1 LIGFLTA
8 KIQLF
13 IQKGSKVHKILQVF
27 LVHRVLYGEIPLS
40 LHPKD
45 DDMEHPR
52 LKFALFGNI
61 YQTKKSASIQK
72 VLACLSEHDAQIYV
86 DKEYYDFLTL
96 DQRLDVRANGIFEAN
111 DFDADFVISM
121 GGDGT
126 FLKAASRVREKM
138 IPILGVNM
146 GRLGF
151 LADVSP
157 NEIEQCVKALYADDF
172 AIENRALIKVETDGE
187 PLEGYDCALND
198 VAILKRDTASMIS
211 IRASIN
217 GEYLTTYQADG
228 LVISTPTGSTAYS
241 LSNGGPIIVPRTKV
255 FSMTAVAP
263 HSMNI
268 RPIVLSD
275 SSEITLTVESRSHNF
290 LVAIDGRSE
299 KCKEGTKLT
308 LRRAPYDVKVVKRSR
323 MSYFNTLRE
332 KMMWGVDAR

>member
-1 LIGFLTA
+1 
-8 KIQLF
+8 
-13 IQKGSKVHKILQVF
+13 
-27 LVHRVLYGEIPLS
+27 
-40 LHPKD
+40 
-45 DDMEHPR
+45 MEQR
-52 LKFALFGNI
+52 KLKFALFGNI
-61 YQTKKSASIQK
+61 YQTKKSTSIQK
-72 VLACLSEHDAQIYV
+72 VLSCLSEHGDELVV
-86 DKEYYDFLTL
+86 DMEYYYFLK
-96 DQRLDVRANGIFEAN
+96 DNQRIDVNASRIFADDNFEA
-111 DFDADFVISM
+111 DYVISM

-138 IPILGVNM
+138 IPIVGVNM

-157 NEIEQCVKALYADDF
+157 VDIEHCVEAIYQDDF
-172 AIENRALIKVETDGE
+172 AIESRALIKVQTDGE

-198 VAILKRDTASMIS
+198 IAILKRDTASMIS

-217 GEYLTTYQADG
+217 GQYLTTYQADG

-241 LSNGGPIIVPRTKV
+241 LSNGGPIIVPGTKV

-299 KCKEGTKLT
+299 KCKEGTRLT
-308 LRRAPYDVKVVKRSR
+308 LSRAPYDVKVVKRSR
-323 MSYFNTLRE
+323 QSYFNTLRE

>member
-1 LIGFLTA
+1 
-8 KIQLF
+8 
-13 IQKGSKVHKILQVF
+13 
-27 LVHRVLYGEIPLS
+27 
-40 LHPKD
+40 
-45 DDMEHPR
+45 MESR
-52 LKFALFGNI
+52 KLRFALFGNI

-72 VLACLSEHDAQIYV
+72 VLSCLAEHDAELYV
-86 DKEYYDFLTL
+86 DMEYYYFLK
-96 DQRLDVRANGIFEAN
+96 DNQRISIDAAKIFTGD

-126 FLKAASRVREKM
+126 FLKAARRVRQKM

-157 NEIEQCVKALYADDF
+157 SDIEKCMDALYAEEYS
-172 AIENRALIKVETDGE
+172 IENRALIQVELDGE
-187 PLEGYDCALND
+187 KLEGFDCALND

-211 IRASIN
+211 IRANIN

-241 LSNGGPIIVPRTKV
+241 LSNGGPIIVPGTKV

-275 SSEITLTVESRSHNF
+275 SSEISLTVESRSHNF
-290 LVAIDGRSE
+290 LIAIDGRSE
-299 KCKEGTKLT
+299 KCKEGTRIT
-308 LRRAPYDVKVVKRSR
+308 LRRAPFDVKVVKRSGQR
-323 MSYFNTLRE
+323 YFNTLRE

>member
-1 LIGFLTA
+1 
-8 KIQLF
+8 
-13 IQKGSKVHKILQVF
+13 
-27 LVHRVLYGEIPLS
+27 
-40 LHPKD
+40 
-45 DDMEHPR
+45 MESR
-52 LKFALFGNI
+52 KLRFALFGNI

-72 VLACLSEHDAQIYV
+72 VLSCLAEHDAELYV
-86 DKEYYDFLTL
+86 DMEYYYFLK
-96 DQRLDVRANGIFEAN
+96 DNQRISIDAAKIFTGD

-126 FLKAASRVREKM
+126 FLKAASRVRQKM

-157 NEIEQCVKALYADDF
+157 SDIEKCMDALYAEEYS
-172 AIENRALIKVETDGE
+172 IENRALIQVELDGE
-187 PLEGYDCALND
+187 KLEGFDCALND

-211 IRASIN
+211 IRANIN

-241 LSNGGPIIVPRTKV
+241 LSNGGPIIVPGTKV

-275 SSEITLTVESRSHNF
+275 SSEISLTVESRSHNF
-290 LVAIDGRSE
+290 LIAIDGRSE
-299 KCKEGTKLT
+299 KCKEGTRIT
-308 LRRAPYDVKVVKRSR
+308 LRRAPFDVKVVKRSGQR
-323 MSYFNTLRE
+323 YFNTLRE

>member
-1 LIGFLTA
+1 M
-8 KIQLF
+8 
-13 IQKGSKVHKILQVF
+13 
-27 LVHRVLYGEIPLS
+27 VHR
-40 LHPKD
+40 K
-45 DDMEHPR
+45 MR
-52 LKFALFGNI
+52 FALFGNI

-72 VLACLSEHDAQIYV
+72 VLACLYERGAELYV
-86 DKEYYDFLTL
+86 DMEYYYFLK
-96 DQRLDVRANGIFEAN
+96 DNQRINVNATKVFTGD
-111 DFDADFVISM
+111 DFDADIVISM

-126 FLKAASRVREKM
+126 FLKAASRVCEKM
-138 IPILGVNM
+138 IPIVGVNM

-157 NEIEQCVKALYADDF
+157 SDIEKCVDALYEEDF
-172 AIENRALIKVETDGE
+172 SIEDRALIQVTTDGE
-187 PLEGYDCALND
+187 TLEGYNCALND

-211 IRASIN
+211 IRASVN

-241 LSNGGPIIVPRTKV
+241 LSNGGPIIVPGTKV

-263 HSMNI
+263 HSMNV

-275 SSEITLTVESRSHNF
+275 SSEISLTVESRSHNF

-308 LRRAPYDVKVVKRSR
+308 LRRAPYDVKVVKRSDQR
-323 MSYFNTLRE
+323 YFTTLRE
-332 KMMWGVDAR
+332 KMMWGADLR

>member
-1 LIGFLTA
+1 MPF
-8 KIQLF
+8 
-13 IQKGSKVHKILQVF
+13 
-27 LVHRVLYGEIPLS
+27 
-40 LHPKD
+40 
-45 DDMEHPR
+45 
-52 LKFALFGNI
+52 FGNV

-72 VLACLSEHDAQIYV
+72 VLSCLSERGAELYV
-86 DKEYYDFLTL
+86 DQEYYQFLTEN
-96 DQRLDVRANGIFEAN
+96 QKIDVQAAMIFTDDDFEA
-111 DFDADFVISM
+111 DIVISM

-157 NEIEQCVKALYADDF
+157 EDIEKCMKAIYDENYS
-172 AIENRALIKVETDGE
+172 IENRALIQVTSDGE
-187 PLEGYDCALND
+187 PLEGYNCALND

-211 IRASIN
+211 IRACIN

-228 LVISTPTGSTAYS
+228 LVISSPTGSTAYS
-241 LSNGGPIIVPRTKV
+241 LSNGGPIIVPGTKV

-290 LVAIDGRSE
+290 LIAIDGRSE
-299 KCKEGTKLT
+299 KCTEGTKLT
-308 LRRAPYDVKVVKRSR
+308 LRRAPYDVKVVKRTDQR
-323 MSYFNTLRE
+323 YFNTLRE
-332 KMMWGVDAR
+332 KMMWGIDAR